1 VAIVGILKMPEIAA
15 SDEKDFSRLDSVK
28 RIFEVHEQHA
38 ENHVNCDPLM
48 TYQTHETNQNLW
60 YL

>member
-1 VAIVGILKMPEIAA
+1 MPEIAA